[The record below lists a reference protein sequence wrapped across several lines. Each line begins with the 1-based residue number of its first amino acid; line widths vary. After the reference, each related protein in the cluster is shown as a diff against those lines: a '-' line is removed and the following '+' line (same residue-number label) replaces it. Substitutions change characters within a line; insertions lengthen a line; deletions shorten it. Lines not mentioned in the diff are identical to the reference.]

1 MIIIGITGSIGM
13 GKSTI
18 ASMLKKFKIPVF
30 DSDAEVKDILEYNDA
45 VKKQIYD
52 LWPEVVLIEKSDKK
66 IDKNLLG
73 KKIFSNKKYRS
84 ILEGIIH
91 PQIEERR
98 SGFIKSVGKSA
109 IVALDVPLLYETGT
123 DKICD
128 DIFLVY
134 ANAETQ
140 KRRVL
145 ARPGMNQKKLN
156 LIKKAQWDDQRKKD
170 KSPYLVTT
178 SYGKSI
184 SLIIITV
191 YLIIIIFKKKVLKL

>member
-18 ASMLKKFKIPVF
+18 ANMLKQFKIPVF
-30 DSDAEVKDILEYNDA
+30 DSDKEVRDILDNNDS

-52 LWPEVVLIEKSDKK
+52 LWPDVILTKTKEKV

-73 KKIFSNKKYRS
+73 RKIFGNKKYRK
-84 ILEGIIH
+84 ILESIIH
-91 PQIEERR
+91 PQVMKRR
-98 SGFIKSVGKSA
+98 NIFIKSVEKSL

-134 ANAETQ
+134 TDEETQ
-140 KRRVL
+140 KKRVL
-145 ARPGMNQKKLN
+145 ERSSMTQKKLD
-156 LIKKAQWDDQRKKD
+156 LIKKAQWNDQKKRKK
-170 KSPYLVTT
+170 KPYLVTT
-178 SYGKSI
+178 SYGKFVSF
-184 SLIIITV
+184 IIITS
-191 YLIIIIFKKKVLKL
+191 YLITILFKKKILRL

>member
-18 ASMLKKFKIPVF
+18 ANMLKQFKIPVF
-30 DSDAEVKDILEYNDA
+30 DSDEEVKDILENNDV

-52 LWPEVVLIEKSDKK
+52 LWPEVVLIRKSDKK

-73 KKIFSNKKYRS
+73 EKIFGNKKYRRT
-84 ILEGIIH
+84 LEGIIH
-91 PQIEERR
+91 PQIEKRR
-98 SGFIKSVGKSA
+98 SRFIKSVEKSS

-123 DKICD
+123 DKVCD

-134 ANAETQ
+134 ANAEIQ

-145 ARPGMNQKKLN
+145 ARPSMTQKKLD
-156 LIKKAQWDDQRKKD
+156 LIKKAQWDDQKKKD
-170 KSPYLVTT
+170 RNPYLVTT
-178 SYGKSI
+178 SYGRLI
-184 SLIIITV
+184 SLIIVTV
-191 YLIIIIFKKKVLKL
+191 YLITILFKKKVLKL

>member
-18 ASMLKKFKIPVF
+18 ASMLKRFKIPVF

-84 ILEGIIH
+84 TLEGIIH

-98 SGFIKSVGKSA
+98 SRFIKSVEKSA

-170 KSPYLVTT
+170 RSPYLVTT